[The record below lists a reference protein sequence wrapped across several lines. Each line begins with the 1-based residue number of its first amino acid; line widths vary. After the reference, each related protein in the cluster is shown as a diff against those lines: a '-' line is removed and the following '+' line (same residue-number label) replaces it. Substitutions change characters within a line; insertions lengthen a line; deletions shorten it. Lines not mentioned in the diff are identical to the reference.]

1 MRHLQDVPTWIRD
14 TALRMLPHATRPGL
28 YPIGTP
34 GRDAP
39 LLCTGNFTLTV
50 RRMKDVLAGHNVWL
64 LVANSHGINVWC
76 AAGGGHLTHHSVI
89 AALRSSEIGEHVDH
103 RTIVLPQLAATGVE
117 RKRIRE
123 TTGWEPK
130 WGPARLED
138 LPAFLD
144 RGLRVKKEER
154 SMRFPL
160 WERLEMAITWFL
172 PMVVAAAVVLG
183 LTVGGTVAW
192 VAAVAIAASVCVF
205 FVVLPWVRV
214 TGPLRWLTHLAFA
227 VVGFTLGAVI
237 LMAVGG
243 ITASALWG
251 LGIGCAAAM
260 GFLAIDLAG
269 TTPLYPSTVNTIKN
283 HFEIEL
289 AEERC
294 SAAADCVL
302 VCPRDVLQM
311 NSRRKKVS
319 IARPERCI
327 RCGACIVQC
336 PEDAL
341 RFRFDDGR
349 VVEPHVVRSTRLNML
364 GRRAVHVSG

>member
-14 TALRMLPHATRPGL
+14 
-28 YPIGTP
+28 
-34 GRDAP
+34 RDAP

-227 VVGFTLGAVI
+227 VV
-237 LMAVGG
+237 MAVGG